1 MKNWQTFSTRRL
13 DPRKI
18 LLILAVLLVVVAAL
32 SLAMGAEPIH
42 LGQAIQDWVR
52 HENTASVRI
61 LRYVRL
67 PRTCAGLLAGAALAA
82 AGTIIQRV
90 LANSLA
96 APSTIGINAGAGFAV
111 ALFCA
116 VAPNALTA
124 VPFAALA
131 GAFGGAMLVLTI
143 AEHSGAS
150 KISLVLGGVAVSGIF
165 SAGID
170 AVITFVPEALNGY
183 SDFRIGGLFHVSM
196 AKLWPAA
203 ILIGLSLAAALSL
216 HNELDL
222 LLLGSEQAQSL
233 GLPARRIQIVLLALA
248 AILAGS
254 AVSFSGLI
262 GFVGL
267 MVPHIMRQLVGEDS
281 NILLAGSAMGGAIL
295 LCGCDL
301 LGRLLCAPF
310 ELPVGIVMSL
320 VGGPFFIWLLRK
332 RGRCGHD

>member
-1 MKNWQTFSTRRL
+1 MKIWQIFSTRNH
-13 DPRKI
+13 DSRKI
-18 LLILAVLLVVVAAL
+18 LLILAVLLVVTALL
-32 SLAMGAEPIH
+32 SLSLGAEPIH
-42 LGQAIQDWVR
+42 LGQAVQDFAQ
-52 HENTASVRI
+52 HQDTAAVRI
-61 LRYVRL
+61 LQYVRL
-67 PRTCAGLLAGAALAA
+67 PRTCAGLLAGAALAV
-82 AGTIIQRV
+82 AGVIIQRV
-90 LANSLA
+90 LANALA

-116 VAPNALTA
+116 FAPNAIAA
-124 VPFAALA
+124 VPFAALV

-143 AEHSGAS
+143 AERTGAS

-170 AVITFVPEALNGY
+170 AIITFVPEALNGY
-183 SDFRIGGLFHVSM
+183 SDFRIGGLFHVTM

-203 ILIGLSLAAALSL
+203 ILITIALVAALLL

-222 LLLGSEQAQSL
+222 LLLGLEQAQSL
-233 GLPARRIQIVLLALA
+233 GLSARKVQILFLALA

-267 MVPHIMRQLVGEDS
+267 MVPHIMRQLLGEDS
-281 NILLAGSAMGGAIL
+281 DVLLLGSAMGGAIL

-301 LGRLLCAPF
+301 LARLLFAPF

-332 RGRCGHD
+332 RGKCGHD